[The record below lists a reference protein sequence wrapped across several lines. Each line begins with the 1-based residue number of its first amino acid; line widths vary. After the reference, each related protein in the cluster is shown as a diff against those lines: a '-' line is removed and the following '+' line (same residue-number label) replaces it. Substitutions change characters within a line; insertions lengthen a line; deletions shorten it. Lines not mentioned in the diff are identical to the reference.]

1 MTSPNFSIIDSSI
14 KNGAST
20 NHLLVVKASKD
31 NLTYSILD
39 TLQNMFVALGS
50 WNCPTADDFS
60 GFADLMENNK
70 ENLSILK
77 QDFGKTVVL
86 LDTQVYTHMPDKLFL
101 PDQAK
106 KYLGF
111 NHSFNSN
118 ENVHVDN
125 ISKISAKN
133 IYWLPYDLEKF
144 AAKTV
149 SNFEYRH
156 ITTILINAA
165 LSSMTGLQQMLVH
178 FSGDRLDVLVTFENT
193 LKFCNS
199 FIFHTAQDIIYYLL
213 NVYKQ
218 LELDPSTLLVLTG
231 QIEQDSDAYRIIYKY
246 IRNVSF
252 VKMPEIYQYCNE
264 IKELSPQTYF
274 SLFNT
279 FRCV

>member
-1 MTSPNFSIIDSSI
+1 MISSNISIIDSSL
-14 KNGAST
+14 KNGTST
-20 NHLLVVKASKD
+20 NHLLVVKASKN

-39 TLQNMFVALGS
+39 TSQNMFVALGS
-50 WNCPTADDFS
+50 LNCPTTDDFS
-60 GFADLMENNK
+60 GFTDLIENHK

-77 QDFGKTVVL
+77 QNFGKTVVL
-86 LDTQVYTHMPDKLFL
+86 LDTQVYTHTPDKLFL

-106 KYLGF
+106 NYLGF

-144 AAKTV
+144 ATKTL
-149 SNFEYRH
+149 SDFEYKH

-165 LSSMTGLQQMLVH
+165 FLSMTSQQQMLIH
-178 FSGDRLDVLVTFENT
+178 ISEERFDIIVTFGNT
-193 LKFCNS
+193 MKFCNS
-199 FIFHTAQDIIYYLL
+199 FIFHTAQDVIYYLL

-218 LELDPSTLLVLTG
+218 LELDPSTPLVLTG
-231 QIEQDSDAYRIIYKY
+231 QIEQDSDEYRIIYKY

-252 VKMPEIYQYCNE
+252 AKMPEMYQYCNE
-264 IKELSPQTYF
+264 IKKISQQTYF